1 MVSSESATREVHPVF
16 AAAFP
21 DGDVTLLSNDDVLFP
36 ISSSTLSRASP
47 WFRTMLGLPQN
58 SPETS
63 GVESVIPVSESSE
76 VLLGLLSMISSI
88 SLPTLDNVDSIEPLL
103 HAAEKYE
110 MTMPIAII
118 RIALRTLVDKSPIRV
133 YDMACRMSW
142 EEEAKAAASCT
153 LRMDILSENTATEL
167 ARLEGPHLMK
177 LLMLHERRR
186 KLVAAALAD
195 SDLFNAGNKPGRRCC
210 DELEDHTDWWALK
223 VAWLTKPWNFVC
235 LGREGDETTAV
246 PSEVE
251 LMLEGKCPKCSRN
264 FYQKTCTLE
273 NLRGVARSL
282 PQTIEV

>member
-1 MVSSESATREVHPVF
+1 GATREVHSVF

-186 KLVAAALAD
+186 RLVAAALAVP
-195 SDLFNAGNKPGRRCC
+195 DLFNAGNKTGRRS
-210 DELEDHTDWWALK
+210 LK